1 MPRNNKSKPCP
12 KPTPE
17 NSISQATP
25 PLQKT
30 TSTQTDSPEDLRFV
44 CFTSLLLM
52 VVSSIF
58 VYHLWTIPPIDTW
71 AVNTNPMG
79 FMYSAAEVLPGP
91 RLIIP
96 TTGCVKI

>member
-1 MPRNNKSKPCP
+1 MSRKNKNKPYL

-17 NSISQATP
+17 NSISPATP

-52 VVSSIF
+52 VFSSIF

-71 AVNTNPMG
+71 AVWWFAFCMENRT
-79 FMYSAAEVLPGP
+79 VLFSSQW
-91 RLIIP
+91 LAW
-96 TTGCVKI
+96 